1 MLGRPFPK
9 MARQTRSQGW
19 RRAVG
24 MVLPVA
30 ALVWA
35 AATGRGEFP
44 LLLAVGSIAGAI
56 LVVAWMLTAANRTG
70 NSRWLTLQW
79 ALAAIFLWL
88 GSPTRDDPY
97 PLCLLGL
104 LVLGAV
110 SIHSWHTL
118 QATGSIRL
126 RQARQLARRLAQRRH
141 WPDDLDSCRR
151 LPEVRSLREAAR
163 DEAGPVLALLSHS
176 APQVRIAGLA
186 ALEFRRDWRVG
197 QPDRVLELV
206 KSDPHPEIRAAA
218 LLALG
223 GTQQRLIL
231 EEMATSLRDPSPV
244 VRQAAVDALLWDCE
258 RRWIWVRH
266 AVHEALGDPRLSK
279 DGPIELTVGRFS
291 DAAAADLVAW
301 TTEAGSL
308 GLRATQT
315 LARHYGRLL
324 SEREDP
330 KLYAHL
336 TDLVL
341 SVRTS
346 AILRIELA
354 HLLRQHQRLTT
365 PALEQLLDPANPSTL
380 RLLAV
385 ETLLQSGPHPRAI
398 ETLRDV
404 ARHPNRELAL
414 QAAAIVQRSLHVD
427 MGLAIDQPLPPLH
440 TRQAA
445 EVTRRVIQWAEQ
457 KDGRGSQG
465 SSLQLRPSARGSD
478 LRSRDSL
485 LSRSPAPRGTHSV
498 PPTGENPAP
507 LEWD

>member
-151 LPEVRSLREAAR
+151 LPEVRSLRE
-163 DEAGPVLALLSHS
+163 
-176 APQVRIAGLA
+176 
-186 ALEFRRDWRVG
+186 
-197 QPDRVLELV
+197 
-206 KSDPHPEIRAAA
+206 
-218 LLALG
+218 
-223 GTQQRLIL
+223 
-231 EEMATSLRDPSPV
+231 
-244 VRQAAVDALLWDCE
+244 
-258 RRWIWVRH
+258 
-266 AVHEALGDPRLSK
+266 
-279 DGPIELTVGRFS
+279 
-291 DAAAADLVAW
+291 
-301 TTEAGSL
+301 
-308 GLRATQT
+308 
-315 LARHYGRLL
+315 
-324 SEREDP
+324 
-330 KLYAHL
+330 
-336 TDLVL
+336 
-341 SVRTS
+341 
-346 AILRIELA
+346 
-354 HLLRQHQRLTT
+354 
-365 PALEQLLDPANPSTL
+365 
-380 RLLAV
+380 
-385 ETLLQSGPHPRAI
+385 
-398 ETLRDV
+398 
-404 ARHPNRELAL
+404 
-414 QAAAIVQRSLHVD
+414 
-427 MGLAIDQPLPPLH
+427 
-440 TRQAA
+440 
-445 EVTRRVIQWAEQ
+445 
-457 KDGRGSQG
+457 
-465 SSLQLRPSARGSD
+465 
-478 LRSRDSL
+478 
-485 LSRSPAPRGTHSV
+485 
-498 PPTGENPAP
+498 
-507 LEWD
+507 